1 MEISG
6 IFPKGSLFFFP
17 PPVAGDTVMM
27 AGSVPTVL
35 VQEEESYTL
44 PMADHLTRWRLGCED
59 CMGQICITGHKVP
72 GLQYVCKRKRVIS
85 LHKPLSYEV
94 PNSRLYF

>member
-6 IFPKGSLFFFP
+6 IFPKDSLFFFP

-27 AGSVPTVL
+27 AGSVPTIL
-35 VQEEESYTL
+35 VQEDESYML
-44 PMADHLTRWRLGCED
+44 AMADHLTRWRLGCE
-59 CMGQICITGHKVP
+59 
-72 GLQYVCKRKRVIS
+72 VIS
-85 LHKPLSYEV
+85 ASLAIKCWPWNMYVREKELSHLHKPLSYEV